1 MKIEM
6 ETTRILQRGRVFEKK
21 HPCLCHFDTTNT
33 HALCPPLM
41 NKKKAECIKLCD
53 YRHKKEWYF
62 DYIYGLQKN
71 GILITDTKKNGIP
84 QMTIHE
90 SMYFGV

>member
-1 MKIEM
+1 MPFWHHEHA
-6 ETTRILQRGRVFEKK
+6 RIVSPINEPIK
-21 HPCLCHFDTTNT
+21 T
-33 HALCPPLM
+33 
-41 NKKKAECIKLCD
+41 ECIKLCD
-53 YRHKKEWYF
+53 YRHKKDWYF

-90 SMYFGV
+90 SMYFGE